1 MRVDSNLSSL
11 LRQGMQTTQQALN
24 TAVQQLSTGLR
35 VSSPEDDPYA
45 AAADVRS
52 LAVSA
57 QVDRYT
63 HNGDAAVA
71 QMQMADSALSAV
83 VTQLTQAV
91 ALGTRGADGTMTS
104 ADRATIAT
112 QVQGVL
118 ADVVAQ
124 ANLKFNGMS
133 LFSGTAGTANAF
145 TPNSLSPDGYS
156 YQGTSGVNS
165 TSVADGL
172 QVAMNIPGDQI
183 FASAGSIVLGSL
195 TQLSSAINSG
205 SSADVANAT
214 AAVNTSIAHVSQQRV
229 VLAGVVNEIHGQESY
244 LSQETVTLSAQQ
256 QSITGIDTAA
266 AITNLTQAQ
275 TAHSA
280 VLAAAAKVLPVS
292 LLDYLK

>member
-11 LRQGMQTTQQALN
+11 LIQGMQTTEQALN
-24 TAVQQLSTGLR
+24 TSVQQLSTGLR
-35 VSSPEDDPYA
+35 VSSPADDPYA

-52 LAVSA
+52 LAASA

-63 HNGDAAVA
+63 SNGEKALS

-83 VTQLTQAV
+83 VSQLTQAV
-91 ALGTRGADGTMTS
+91 TLGTQGADGTMTAS
-104 ADRATIAT
+104 DRATIAT

-124 ANLKFNGMS
+124 ANLKFNGMN
-133 LFSGTAGTANAF
+133 LFSGTAGAANAF
-145 TPNSLSPDGYS
+145 TPDSMSPDGYS
-156 YQGTSGVNS
+156 YQGNSAVNT
-165 TSVADGL
+165 TSVGDGL
-172 QVAMNIPGDQI
+172 QVDINIPGDQI
-183 FASAGSIVLGSL
+183 FASPGSSVLGSL
-195 TQLSSAINSG
+195 TQLATALTTG
-205 SSADVANAT
+205 SSTDIANAT

-229 VLAGVVNEIHGQESY
+229 VLAGAANQIHAQESY
-244 LSQETVTLSAQQ
+244 LSQETVSFSAQQ
-256 QSITGIDTAA
+256 QSLTGIDTAT